1 MKRRA
6 NAEPRAGQTQI
17 HAFCK
22 IEWSALLHPATCTVR
37 HSQILQCR
45 RSSFVTDD
53 KGIASG
59 SGVREV
65 DVRIESVLSVDGL
78 CCSSEVA
85 TLKVKPFVAVRCVED

>member
-1 MKRRA
+1 M
-6 NAEPRAGQTQI
+6 
-17 HAFCK
+17 
-22 IEWSALLHPATCTVR
+22 
-37 HSQILQCR
+37 
-45 RSSFVTDD
+45 TDE

-85 TLKVKPFVAVRCVED
+85 TLKVKPFVAVRCVEELSVDL